1 MDTQQLYME
10 YRGMSEQL
18 QKVQQFLEQTTE
30 NIGELSNVIEAVA
43 ELGKLKKGDR
53 LFAPLAN
60 GIFVDAT
67 LNDPTTLRM
76 NVGGKVVV
84 SRTIDEATALLMKQ
98 KKELEE
104 LRDRATTDSIKIT
117 ERLRQIES
125 AIENSQEE

>member
-84 SRTIDEATALLMKQ
+84 SRTIGRGNSIADEA
-98 KKELEE
+98 EE
-104 LRDRATTDSIKIT
+104 GA
-117 ERLRQIES
+117 
-125 AIENSQEE
+125 